1 MYACRTLQ
9 RVHTLKANKPPKRSG
24 CPIASSLDIFG
35 DKWTLVVLRDLFCGK
50 KTYSEL
56 ASSPEKI
63 PTNRLAERL
72 KMLEAEG
79 LISKVQYQE
88 RPKRYEYLLTPKG
101 ADTLPILQEIARWG
115 MNNFPD
121 SWTPPDW
128 FMNA

>member
-1 MYACRTLQ
+1 MYACITLQ
-9 RVHTLKANKPPKRSG
+9 RAYTVEANKHARKSG
-24 CPIASSLDIFG
+24 CPIANSLDVFG

-56 ASSPEKI
+56 AGSPERI

-72 KMLEAEG
+72 KMLESEG
-79 LISKVQYQE
+79 LISKIQYQE
-88 RPKRYEYLLTPKG
+88 RPKRYKYLLTQKG
-101 ADTLPILQEIARWG
+101 TDTLPILQEIARWG
-115 MNNFPD
+115 NNNFPE

>member
-1 MYACRTLQ
+1 MYACSALRSE
-9 RVHTLKANKPPKRSG
+9 HILKPHKPARRSG
-24 CPIASSLDIFG
+24 CPIASSLDVFG
-35 DKWTLVVLRDLFCGK
+35 DKWTLIVLRDLFCGK

-72 KMLEAEG
+72 KMLENEG
-79 LISKVQYQE
+79 LISRVQYQE
-88 RPKRYEYLLTPKG
+88 RPKRYEYLLTQKG

-115 MNNFPD
+115 INNLPD

-128 FMNA
+128 FMGA